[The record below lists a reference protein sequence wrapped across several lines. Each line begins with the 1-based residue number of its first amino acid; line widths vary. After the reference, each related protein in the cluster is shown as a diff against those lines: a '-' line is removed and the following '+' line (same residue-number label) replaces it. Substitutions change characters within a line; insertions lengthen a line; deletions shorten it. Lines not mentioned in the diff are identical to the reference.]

1 MDQVSPEVKEA
12 YLNNLTYTTINK
24 KDWKALNGKYNV
36 DNADE
41 TQFMFIRFMI
51 ALSVIIVI
59 VTIATSMFFND
70 LSIMFFAFS
79 TIIPLILIVVEEE
92 FDTVHKRVQKED
104 RFLHNYRK
112 ANDQFYVLI
121 EGNDRHRYYSRWYL
135 ELINPKVEV
144 YESRLLGIGFDEG
157 KKYVRFNDVGKL
169 VNYEHPVYGYQRF
182 QYDLHPVTRHHDRFN
197 WRNTLSTN
205 RVLSIEEYKNLIK
218 SKEEFKKY
226 MEMEEDIREF
236 QEYNGL

>member
-1 MDQVSPEVKEA
+1 MEKVSPEVKEA

-24 KDWKALNGKYNV
+24 KDWKAFNRANNV
-36 DNADE
+36 DNARDK
-41 TQFMFIRFMI
+41 QDMFGRAMFILSGLTVVISIII
-51 ALSVIIVI
+51 AFILDNPIVLSFLLLSFAPLALAVIE
-59 VTIATSMFFND
+59 TKY
-70 LSIMFFAFS
+70 
-79 TIIPLILIVVEEE
+79 
-92 FDTVHKRVQKED
+92 DTVYNMIEKKE
-104 RFLHNYRK
+104 RFLYNYRK
-112 ANDQFYVLI
+112 ANDTFSVLI
-121 EGNDRHRYYSRWYL
+121 EGNDKYRYYSRWYL
-135 ELINPKVEV
+135 ELVNPKVEV

-169 VNYEHPVYGYQRF
+169 VNYEHPLYGHQMF
-182 QYDLHPVTRHHDRFN
+182 QYQIHPVTRHPDRFN